1 MPSPL
6 KFARAILNS
15 AFYYS
20 TVQQMYEFHDP
31 AEQADRKGGIKRY
44 IVAYYRLFYAYCL
57 LVSGRMLLFGTIGR
71 LRDNREEL
79 ELMASVDLPV
89 AALLQM
95 GIHDGNVL
103 IFASPDSP
111 LWPALPLLHLL
122 PAAREADFEMLNSC
136 RTRRWTAPE
145 WAEVVK
151 LLQKIA
157 SPFFGRKLSEE
168 SLLFEARDRL
178 RAFLGARRTTGGFVI
193 LGPGSRGER
202 RGSVLVD
209 LNVNPKLEFFPEIA
223 HETRLKLRQLVEFFL
238 VMQLGTY
245 GVITVSVTF
254 LIFSIDYPTYRFYP
268 LFILAFI
275 DLLLAIST
283 IVNIMKVC
291 TFALFNLAI
300 TCRFALLELKGQ
312 LAAISEVARTSGRL
326 SHFTLAR
333 NAAQF
338 RHTKMPTALFAVFFL
353 SNFFFNVYTF
363 TFLYYNVYKLPR
375 SAFVIG
381 VLLLGFQTLGS
392 FGSAVPIVVLN
403 TSLCY
408 PYPKLFRLQ
417 LALKNVHFIGGK
429 WKLASYTEMIDPLN
443 EYLAPRIEAFHQLT
457 KESLLK
463 FSLFYIAYLIFFC
476 GKFVET
482 ENG

>member
-1 MPSPL
+1 MWKNCCFGS
-6 KFARAILNS
+6 AI
-15 AFYYS
+15 F
-20 TVQQMYEFHDP
+20 
-31 AEQADRKGGIKRY
+31 K
-44 IVAYYRLFYAYCL
+44 
-57 LVSGRMLLFGTIGR
+57 
-71 LRDNREEL
+71 
-79 ELMASVDLPV
+79 
-89 AALLQM
+89 
-95 GIHDGNVL
+95 
-103 IFASPDSP
+103 
-111 LWPALPLLHLL
+111 
-122 PAAREADFEMLNSC
+122 
-136 RTRRWTAPE
+136 
-145 WAEVVK
+145 
-151 LLQKIA
+151 
-157 SPFFGRKLSEE
+157 
-168 SLLFEARDRL
+168 SL
-178 RAFLGARRTTGGFVI
+178 
-193 LGPGSRGER
+193 
-202 RGSVLVD
+202 
-209 LNVNPKLEFFPEIA
+209 
-223 HETRLKLRQLVEFFL
+223 FL
-238 VMQLGTY
+238 VL
-245 GVITVSVTF
+245 VSVTF

-312 LAAISEVARTSGRL
+312 LAAISEVVRTSGRL

-333 NAAQF
+333 SAAQF
-338 RHTKMPTALFAVFFL
+338 RVEHTRIVRFLQHTKMPTALFAVFFL

-417 LALKNVHFIGGK
+417 LALKNLHFIGGK

-463 FSLFYIAYLIFFC
+463 VSCFF
-476 GKFVET
+476 KFGMT
-482 ENG
+482 L